1 MKNFEIIKDGNS
13 IAITVS
19 GRLDTLTA
27 SHLDSETQNLI
38 SSANQKLTIDLTNLG
53 YTSSSGLRCFVSL
66 FNQAKAAGAEFKMVG
81 VQPAVREIFDITCV
95 SKIFGL

>member
-1 MKNFEIIKDGNS
+1 MKNFEIIKDGNN
-13 IAITVS
+13 ITLTVS

-27 SHLDSETQNLI
+27 SHLDSETQNLLT
-38 SSANQKLTIDLTNLG
+38 SPEQKLTIDLTGLG

-66 FNQAKAAGAEFKMVG
+66 FNQAKAAGAEFKMTG

>member
-1 MKNFEIIKDGNS
+1 MKNFEIIRDGNN
-13 IAITVS
+13 ITLSVS

-27 SHLDSETQNLI
+27 GRLDSETQQLLT
-38 SSANQKLTIDLTNLG
+38 SPEQRLTIDLSELG

-66 FNQAKAAGAEFKMVG
+66 FNQAKAAGATFRMTG

>member
-1 MKNFEIIKDGNS
+1 MKNFEIIKEGYN
-13 IAITVS
+13 ITLIVS

-27 SHLDSETQNLI
+27 GNLDSETQNLI
-38 SSANQKLTIDLTNLG
+38 TTDEQKLTIDLTNLG
-53 YTSSSGLRCFVSL
+53 YTCSSGLRCFVSL
-66 FNQAKAAGAEFKMVG
+66 FNQAKAAGAEFKMIG